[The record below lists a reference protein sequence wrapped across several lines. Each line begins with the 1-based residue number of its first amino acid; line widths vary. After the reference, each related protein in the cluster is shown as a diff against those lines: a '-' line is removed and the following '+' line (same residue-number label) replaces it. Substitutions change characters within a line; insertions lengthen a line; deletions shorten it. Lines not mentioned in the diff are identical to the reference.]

1 MAILKSNTT
10 TSSYSDFNV
19 NFDANPVTGDLLKV
33 TGTNSIIQSLMNLV
47 QINYYE
53 KPFHPEIGSN
63 VRRLLFEPLDPVTSS
78 ALSKEIEVLI
88 QNFEPRVS
96 INKVIIQTDY
106 ENNGYYVELDF
117 EILSVNTSFTV
128 STFLQRLR

>member
-1 MAILKSNTT
+1 MLTSNTT
-10 TSSYSDFNV
+10 AGYYSDFNV
-19 NFDANPVTGDLLKV
+19 NFDINPVTGDLLKIV
-33 TGTNSIIQSLMNLV
+33 NTNSVIQSLMNLV

-78 ALSKEIEVLI
+78 VLSKEIKVLV

-96 INKVIIQTDY
+96 INNVIVQADY
-106 ENNGYYVELDF
+106 ENNGYYIELDF
-117 EILSVNTSFTV
+117 EILSVNNTFTV

>member
-1 MAILKSNTT
+1 MLTSNTT
-10 TSSYSDFNV
+10 AGYYSDFNV

-33 TGTNSIIQSLMNLV
+33 TGTNSVIQALMNLV
-47 QINYYE
+47 QINFYE

-63 VRRLLFEPLDPVTSS
+63 IRKLLFELLDPVTSS
-78 ALSKEIEVLI
+78 ALSKEITVMV
-88 QNFEPRVS
+88 QNFEPRVK
-96 INKVIIQTDY
+96 INNVIVQADY
-106 ENNGYYVELDF
+106 ENNGYFVELDF